1 MCSLWSNQFAQCG
14 AINVLTEEQSM
25 CSLCSNQCAHCG
37 AIDVLTVGQSMNAL
51 NVEQSTVLTEEQ
63 SVCIQIQHSCNSAA
77 AKTINIKSIRR
88 HTLHATI
95 RNQLRTFRDVFL
107 WCAVK
112 GTTVPSVMKMGQ
124 RRLQT
129 VSGYVASYSR
139 GMDKFNCG
147 SSMRLH

>member
-1 MCSLWSNQFAQCG
+1 MSFLTYIHCG
-14 AINVLTEEQSM
+14 AINL
-25 CSLCSNQCAHCG
+25 
-37 AIDVLTVGQSMNAL
+37 
-51 NVEQSTVLTEEQ
+51 QSTVLTVEQ
-63 SVCIQIQHSCNSAA
+63 SICIQIQHSCNSAA
-77 AKTINIKSIRR
+77 TKTINIKSLRR
-88 HTLHATI
+88 HSLHAAI
-95 RNQLRTFRDVFL
+95 RNQLRTFSDVIV
-107 WCAVK
+107 WCAGK